1 MSGKDMAEGPRCGS
15 SSMVYRKVYQ
25 WVHQRVHH
33 IHLVVNRSVHHLHH
47 LVHPVMYLRKL
58 SWRH

>member
-1 MSGKDMAEGPRCGS
+1 MAEGPRCGS
-15 SSMVYRKVYQ
+15 SSIVYRKVYRKVYQ
-25 WVHQRVHH
+25 EVHQQVHH

-47 LVHPVMYLRKL
+47 LVHPGMYLREL